1 MDYTITNGTLTV
13 SAETLGA
20 QLKEIR
26 GAGGAQY
33 LWPGQADIWGDRAPV
48 LFPYVA
54 RLTGGKYTYRGNSY
68 SLPIH
73 GFASGAEFACEKT
86 EDQLRFTLCD
96 TPETRAC
103 YPFPFRFTV
112 AYRLAGNTLTQ
123 EYTVENTGEETM
135 WFGLGA
141 HPGFRVPLEEG
152 LDFTDY
158 CLEFVPEVSPVRVGF
173 TPQCFLSG
181 EDTPY
186 PLEHGRLPLRHDLFD
201 QDAIVLRDCG
211 SQVTLR
217 SAKGKRAVKA
227 EFAGIPFLG
236 IWHQPNMAAPYVC
249 IEPWCSLPSRQDVVE
264 DLETQ
269 PTLLSL
275 PARERYVAS
284 VRFTFQ

>member
-54 RLTGGKYTYRGNSY
+54 RLTGGKYTYRGKSY

-73 GFASGAEFACEKT
+73 GFASGTEFACEAG
-86 EDQLRFTLCD
+86 EEELRFTLCD

-123 EYTVENTGEETM
+123 EYIVENTGEETM

-158 CLEFVPEVSPVRVGF
+158 CLEFVPDVSPVRVGF

-186 PLEHGRLPLRHDLFD
+186 PLEQGRLPLRHDLFD

-275 PARERYVAS
+275 PAGERYVAS

>member
-54 RLTGGKYTYRGNSY
+54 RLTGGKYTYRGKSY

-73 GFASGAEFACEKT
+73 GFASGTEFACEAG
-86 EDQLRFTLCD
+86 EEELRFTLCD

-123 EYTVENTGEETM
+123 EYIVENTGEETM

-158 CLEFVPEVSPVRVGF
+158 CLEFVPDVSPVRVGF

-186 PLEHGRLPLRHDLFD
+186 PLEQGRLPLRHDLFD

>member
-20 QLKEIR
+20 QLKEVR

-33 LWPGQADIWGDRAPV
+33 LWPGQADIWEDRAPV

-54 RLTGGKYTYRGNSY
+54 RLTGGEYTYRGNRY

-73 GFASGAEFACEKT
+73 GFASGTEFACEAG
-86 EDQLRFTLCD
+86 EEELRFTLCD

-123 EYTVENTGEETM
+123 EYTVENTGKETM

-158 CLEFVPEVSPVRVGF
+158 SLEFAPDVSPVRIGF

-186 PLEHGRLPLRHDLFD
+186 PLEQGRLPLRHDLFD

-236 IWHQPNMAAPYVC
+236 IWHQPKMAAPYVC

-275 PARERYVAS
+275 PAGERYVAS
-284 VRFTFQ
+284 VRFTFE

>member
-54 RLTGGKYTYRGNSY
+54 RLTGGKYTYRGKSY

-73 GFASGAEFACEKT
+73 GFASGAEFACEAG
-86 EDQLRFTLCD
+86 EEELRFTICD

-158 CLEFVPEVSPVRVGF
+158 CLEFVPDVSPVRVGF

-181 EDTPY
+181 EDTLY

-275 PARERYVAS
+275 PAGERYVAS

>member
-1 MDYTITNGTLTV
+1 M
-13 SAETLGA
+13 
-20 QLKEIR
+20 R
-26 GAGGAQY
+26 H
-33 LWPGQADIWGDRAPV
+33 PGDP
-48 LFPYVA
+48 
-54 RLTGGKYTYRGNSY
+54 
-68 SLPIH
+68 
-73 GFASGAEFACEKT
+73 
-86 EDQLRFTLCD
+86 
-96 TPETRAC
+96 AC

-158 CLEFVPEVSPVRVGF
+158 CLEFVPDVSPVRVGF

-236 IWHQPNMAAPYVC
+236 IWHQPKMAAPYVC
-249 IEPWCSLPSRQDVVE
+249 IEPWCSCPPARTWWRTWRPSPPCCPSPPGSGMWQASALPSSK
-264 DLETQ
+264 
-269 PTLLSL
+269 PTKKTL
-275 PARERYVAS
+275 PFLGGPFS
-284 VRFTFQ
+284 VCVYSSSRAPVYSW

>member
-54 RLTGGKYTYRGNSY
+54 RLTGGKYTYRGKSY

-73 GFASGAEFACEKT
+73 GFASGAEFACEAG
-86 EDQLRFTLCD
+86 EEELRFTICD

-158 CLEFVPEVSPVRVGF
+158 CLEFVPDVSPVRVGF
-173 TPQCFLSG
+173 TPQCF
-181 EDTPY
+181 
-186 PLEHGRLPLRHDLFD
+186 
-201 QDAIVLRDCG
+201 
-211 SQVTLR
+211 
-217 SAKGKRAVKA
+217 
-227 EFAGIPFLG
+227 
-236 IWHQPNMAAPYVC
+236 
-249 IEPWCSLPSRQDVVE
+249 
-264 DLETQ
+264 
-269 PTLLSL
+269 
-275 PARERYVAS
+275 
-284 VRFTFQ
+284 

>member
-1 MDYTITNGTLTV
+1 M
-13 SAETLGA
+13 
-20 QLKEIR
+20 
-26 GAGGAQY
+26 
-33 LWPGQADIWGDRAPV
+33 

-54 RLTGGKYTYRGNSY
+54 RLTGGEYTYRGNSY

-123 EYTVENTGEETM
+123 EYTVENTGEEIM

-158 CLEFVPEVSPVRVGF
+158 CLEFAPDVSPVRIGF

-186 PLEHGRLPLRHDLFD
+186 PLEQGRLPLRHDLFD

-217 SAKGKRAVKA
+217 SAKGERAVKA

-275 PARERYVAS
+275 PAGERYVAS

>member
-54 RLTGGKYTYRGNSY
+54 RLTGGKYTYRGKSY

-73 GFASGAEFACEKT
+73 GFASGAEFACEAG
-86 EDQLRFTLCD
+86 EEELRFTICD

-112 AYRLAGNTLTQ
+112 AYRLAENTLTQ
-123 EYTVENTGEETM
+123 EYTVENTGKETM

-158 CLEFVPEVSPVRVGF
+158 SLEFAPDVSPVRIGF

-186 PLEHGRLPLRHDLFD
+186 PLENGRLPLRHDLFD

-275 PARERYVAS
+275 PAGERYVAS